1 MSESD
6 ILWKELRPLPEAAGL
21 IERLLERA
29 YGDDKRAKATTAGEA
44 MSSPAIT
51 IEPDAPVA
59 RAARLML
66 EYMINR
72 VPVVSDGRLVGILAR
87 SDLVRAFR
95 RSDEEI
101 ERDIRRNVLR
111 PLWVDAL
118 NLAITVNEGNVTLAG
133 EVENQPTATSIERWI
148 GRVPGVTSVCM
159 KLEWP
164 IDEHSSRTGTETSHL
179 VRHV

>member
-1 MSESD
+1 MTADVVTVEPETTLKEVANILVERSIGGLPVVAADGKVLGVVSESD

-111 PLWVDAL
+111 PLS
-118 NLAITVNEGNVTLAG
+118 G
-133 EVENQPTATSIERWI
+133 
-148 GRVPGVTSVCM
+148 
-159 KLEWP
+159 
-164 IDEHSSRTGTETSHL
+164 
-179 VRHV
+179 